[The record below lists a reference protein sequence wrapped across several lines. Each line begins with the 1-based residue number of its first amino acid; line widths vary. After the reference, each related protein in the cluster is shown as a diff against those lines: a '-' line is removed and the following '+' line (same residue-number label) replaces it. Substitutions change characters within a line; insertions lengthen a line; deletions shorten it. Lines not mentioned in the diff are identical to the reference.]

1 MTAAVINIFTGFSTT
16 STLEEVQKQRDIRR
30 KEAAQYNQ
38 TTTMKMLNGH
48 DYTVRALMGHTCPS
62 ETPSIVDEG
71 RLHTL
76 LYDHRFVSDF
86 ILGKIGDAMIL
97 CDSIRHVIHP
107 VSIGE
112 CEFYL
117 FDGLINIVW
126 YKDNVVATKGK
137 TTQRTIT
144 TTSSSSSSS
153 SVAVWSATKGTKRIN
168 RLRIIKACMKQLKK
182 YAKATPLFAL
192 GKMHL
197 LKAEL
202 LSLSPRK
209 EAAAREHFMIA
220 VALAKDNG
228 YYIDHVVS
236 LERYTRFLESIGDTT
251 NALSYLEKTCEA
263 YRQWNAYA
271 KVDML
276 EAELREKRRD
286 GEVKG
291 KSEGK
296 RQLGSSEMTMLASLT

>member
-1 MTAAVINIFTGFSTT
+1 MMAAVINIFIGFSTT

-38 TTTMKMLNGH
+38 TTTMKIMDGH
-48 DYTVRALMGHTCPS
+48 ACTVRALMGHTCPN

-71 RLHTL
+71 RLNTL
-76 LYDHRFVSDF
+76 LFDHRFVSNF
-86 ILGKIGDAMIL
+86 ILGKIGDAIIL
-97 CDSIRHVIHP
+97 CDSIRNVIHP

-112 CEFYL
+112 CGFYL
-117 FDGLINIVW
+117 FDGLTNIVW
-126 YKDNVVATKGK
+126 YKDNVLASKGK
-137 TTQRTIT
+137 TRRRSITT
-144 TTSSSSSSS
+144 TTSSSSSS
-153 SVAVWSATKGTKRIN
+153 VALWSAKKGTKRIN

-228 YYIDHVVS
+228 YHVDHVVS